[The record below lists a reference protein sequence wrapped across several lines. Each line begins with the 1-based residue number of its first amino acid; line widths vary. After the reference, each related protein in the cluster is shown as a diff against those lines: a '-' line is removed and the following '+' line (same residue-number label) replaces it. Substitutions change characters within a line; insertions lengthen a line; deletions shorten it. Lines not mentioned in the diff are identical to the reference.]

1 MHTVQQHNETASGA
15 VIATPENIDRLLALP
30 DPPKRVWWAEA
41 EIEMCLVPAGEF
53 TMGTREQDLA
63 VLVEQHG
70 AKRELHV
77 PEVPQHTLYLP
88 AYYIGRMP
96 VTNAQYATFAQPANS
111 SLQGNNADHPIVNVS
126 WYDAVRY
133 CQWLAQTTGTSCRL
147 PSEAEWEKAARGTD
161 GRIYPW
167 GDVADPRRAN
177 YDETGLGRTSAVG
190 RYPGGA
196 SPYGCLDMSGNVWE
210 WTRSL
215 WGEDLFEPA
224 FTYPYDP
231 ADGRENAR
239 ARKSVLRI
247 VRGGSFYGNTLHAR
261 CACRYRNQADGNWR
275 NFGFR
280 VCLALQQD

>member
-1 MHTVQQHNETASGA
+1 MHLQHNETASGA
-15 VIATPENIDRLLALP
+15 VIATPENIDRL
-30 DPPKRVWWAEA
+30 DFPKRIWWVEA

-53 TMGTREQDLA
+53 TMGTRKEDLVA
-63 VLVEQHG
+63 IVEQHG
-70 AKRELHV
+70 AKRKLYV

-88 AYYIGRMP
+88 DYYIGRTP
-96 VTNAQYATFAQPANS
+96 VTNRQYATFSQQANS
-111 SLQGNNADHPIVNVS
+111 SLQGNDADHPAVNVS
-126 WYDAVRY
+126 WYDALKYSR
-133 CQWLAQTTGTSCRL
+133 WLAQITGTSCRL

-161 GRIYPW
+161 GRTYPW

-177 YDETGLGRTSAVG
+177 YDETGIGGTSAVE
-190 RYPGGA
+190 RFPHGA

-231 ADGRENAR
+231 ADGREAAR
-239 ARKSVLRI
+239 APKSVLRI
-247 VRGGSFYGNTLHAR
+247 VRGGSFYGNALHAR
-261 CACRYRNQADGNWR
+261 CACRYRNQADGNWG

-280 VCLALQQD
+280 VCLALGQE